1 MTSKIFVIYLKW
13 ILLQYSNKTISLI
26 IDYTPAHD
34 RSDTID
40 WIDRLNQECQT
51 GSRIVLEWIDKG
63 LTSIHQPGDI
73 AVNKPLK
80 DEVKALYSEYKT
92 SLAKAF
98 IPGSKIRV
106 SREKLVEFIENA
118 IQKINNDQR
127 QMHAIYRT
135 FKMCGLNPYD
145 EDLTD
150 FKKHLD
156 SLNENKVYATLE
168 CNNKALDL

>member
-1 MTSKIFVIYLKW
+1 MKQDSVWGTDTELLAFTLRFHTRVVSFVNYPPGIAAIDTLEILRRDGW
-13 ILLQYSNKTISLI
+13 IE
-26 IDYTPAHD
+26 AF
-34 RSDTID
+34 SD
-40 WIDRLNQECQT
+40 
-51 GSRIVLEWIDKG
+51 
-63 LTSIHQPGDI
+63 
-73 AVNKPLK
+73 NKPLK
-80 DEVKALYSEYKT
+80 DKVKALYLEYKT

-127 QMHAIYRT
+127 QTHAIYRT

-145 EDLTD
+145 EDLTN

-156 SLNENKVYATLE
+156 SLNKNKVYATLE